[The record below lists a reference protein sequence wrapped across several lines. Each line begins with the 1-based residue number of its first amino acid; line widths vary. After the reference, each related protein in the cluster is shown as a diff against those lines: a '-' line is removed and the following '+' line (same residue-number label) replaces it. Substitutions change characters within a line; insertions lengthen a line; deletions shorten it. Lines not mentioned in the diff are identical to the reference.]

1 MKILLDGYFDRNLGD
16 DLMMKLCADGLKG
29 NEIYS
34 KPQGTKADCYLKVIG
49 SGFLL
54 HNNLGILYRMREM
67 YREKQ
72 YAGIRAVLGCSLDK
86 FPNSCAERLIRRQL
100 AGYDFITVRDA
111 FSYEYIKNNVP
122 NVQCRLYPDMVFSLP
137 EDMIQYAENEGA
149 LGISVHSSVSPVLL
163 SEIADRYAEITRRKV
178 LLLCFDT
185 GRENDVYTAQA
196 VFSGMKNKGK
206 AEIIKYT
213 AAGDMLRNM
222 KRCGVIL
229 GIRFHSIVLSARMSM
244 PFVPVA
250 YSDKTRR
257 MLDSIKYKGTV
268 YGTDFNCD
276 EVLQSVLS
284 PEPYEL
290 DGSIIK
296 SARGHVEAFKEFI
309 GGR

>member
-16 DLMMKLCADGLKG
+16 DLMMKLCAEGLAG

-34 KPQGTKADCYLKVIG
+34 KPRKTKADCYLKVIG
-49 SGFLL
+49 SGFFL
-54 HNNLGILYRMREM
+54 HNNLGMLYRMREM
-67 YREKQ
+67 YREKR
-72 YAGIRAVLGCSLDK
+72 YAGMRAVLGCSLDK
-86 FPNSCAERLIRRQL
+86 FRNGCAERLIRRQL

-122 NVQCRLYPDMVFSLP
+122 KVQCRLYPDMVFSLP
-137 EDMIQYAENEGA
+137 DNMIPYAENEGA

-163 SEIADRYAEITRRKV
+163 SDIADRYAEITGRKV
-178 LLLCFDT
+178 ILLCFDT
-185 GRENDVYTAQA
+185 GRENDGYTAQA
-196 VFSGMKNKGK
+196 VLSRMRNKDN
-206 AEIIKYT
+206 AEIVQYT
-213 AAGDMLRNM
+213 SVGDMLRNM

-229 GIRFHSIVLSARMSM
+229 GIRFHSIVLSARMGI
-244 PFVPVA
+244 PFVPAA

-257 MLDSIKYKGTV
+257 MLDGINYNGTV

-284 PEPYEL
+284 PEPYKL
-290 DGSIIK
+290 NGSIIK
-296 SARGHVEAFKEFI
+296 SARGHVEAFKEFM